1 MGKPIKVMKY
11 KKSTRNE
18 TVPGYVLKLLG
29 EAGLRIMTQPTKNM
43 YETGK

>member
-1 MGKPIKVMKY
+1 MKD

-18 TVPGYVLKLLG
+18 AVPGYVLKLLG
-29 EAGLRIMTQPTKNM
+29 EAGPRIMTELTNNM